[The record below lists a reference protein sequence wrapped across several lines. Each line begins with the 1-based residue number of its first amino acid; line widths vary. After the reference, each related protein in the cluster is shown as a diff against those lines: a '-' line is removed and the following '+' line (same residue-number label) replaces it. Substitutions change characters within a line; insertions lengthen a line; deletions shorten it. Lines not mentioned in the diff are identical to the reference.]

1 MKRILHRPENLSV
14 AAFAHDAAELAG
26 TRPLAEFDRLQ
37 SSTVSG
43 PDEPIAWRAR
53 GESRAVRNGPPQVWL
68 HLHGHGDVDLECQR
82 CLEPVRQRLEAEQ
95 SFLFVE
101 GEEAAEA
108 LDAQSEH
115 DVLALSPRLDLF
127 QLLEDEL
134 LLALPLIATH
144 DDCTAALQ
152 PDAPD
157 ALPPD
162 AAGATLDEPEPV
174 HPFAALSALK
184 REGSG
189 H

>member
-1 MKRILHRPENLSV
+1 MKRVLHRPENLSV
-14 AAFAHDAAELAG
+14 AALAHDAAELAG
-26 TRPLAEFDRLQ
+26 TRPLAEFDRLHAA
-37 SSTVSG
+37 TVSG
-43 PDEPIAWRAR
+43 PEELIAWQTR
-53 GESRAVRNGPPQVWL
+53 GESRAVRGGLPQVWL
-68 HLHGHGDVDLECQR
+68 HLQGHGEVDLECQR
-82 CLEPVRQRLEAEQ
+82 CLEPVRWRLDVDR

-115 DVLALSPRLDLF
+115 DVLALCPRMDLF

-144 DDCTAALQ
+144 DDCAATVPHDAPAVPPGAAAVPDEE
-152 PDAPD
+152 PDA
-157 ALPPD
+157 
-162 AAGATLDEPEPV
+162 V
-174 HPFAALSALK
+174 HPFAALSVLK